1 LRLVAALIASFAM
14 LLAVA
19 AWLLSTGPVSLS
31 LLTPYL
37 KEALTLGQAD
47 IRVELDDTILT
58 WAGWD
63 RTLDIR
69 AIGVRLLNEQGVAIA
84 VIPEVSLGL
93 SGRALLDKRVVPTTL
108 DLLRPTLRLLRTRD
122 GRLDLGMGTKIGT
135 TASDAAVTFVEVLL
149 NPSVEDRRDGFLSRI
164 SILNA
169 DVILVDQST
178 KTTWRAP
185 WADISLLR
193 TETGVDGTIVAD
205 AEIGGATTR
214 VTVNGR
220 FDARDKRV
228 ALDVLL
234 ADFEPARLA
243 AHMPEFEPLKAFAA
257 PVSGTL
263 ALTLFE
269 DGRYSP
275 LVFDLTGGPGLVSL
289 PTIFPGKIVFS
300 QMATRGAVVDSFSAI
315 RVDEL
320 FVDAGGPFGTVNGL
334 ASIDLNAKNLAF
346 GGTMEGEFH
355 NVPINDL
362 NEYWPTALAPLAREW
377 VTTSLHDGRV
387 TNGKVRLTV
396 RPEDFDNGTLPN
408 DAVDLVVEFE
418 GVSSNY
424 LEGLPELKGSV
435 GTAHLTAD
443 VLDVALSKGQVADLD
458 LTEGK
463 VHLVG
468 LNGDAPTADIS
479 FVASGPVSTGMKIL
493 DLPPFEF
500 AKTLKLDPASL
511 TGQMAARALLAFPL
525 QKVIEIDDVQFA
537 AAANVREFAM
547 SSGIGG
553 YALSGGSLVTNI
565 DANGM
570 DIEGTVKVSGIPST
584 VKWHKNFHGDHAEY
598 SNLSVSLVLD
608 DQARKTFEVP
618 EQPWLTGP
626 ISVNGEFI
634 AKGWQIA
641 SGGLALNLTTAR
653 LDVPELFWNK
663 PAGTPA
669 QASIR
674 FNLPS
679 IDPASDKKAPTAGT
693 KATFSYAGGGLD
705 SQGEIEV
712 GPNNELRRLDLSG
725 LKFGESEF
733 ATSIRPLAP
742 KGYIVALEGERF
754 DMRPYVDRMMG
765 NDDDSELPPLKL
777 SARLRR
783 LILSDEYVLD
793 NMEGQATYDGE
804 SWQQMAASGD
814 LAGVAPINVALTS
827 DKDKYTVSVTSS
839 NGGAFM
845 RGLGYY
851 DKAIGGS
858 LDILAKIDSTLE
870 GWPVRGRV
878 RMSDFRVVDSPTLA
892 NILNT
897 GSLPEVADILGDEGI
912 RFVQFQ
918 APFRIVDLLN
928 GQIIIR
934 GGRAIGPTVGVTL
947 AGVIDRT
954 RQEVGL
960 KGTLI
965 PAYTINSVLGKI
977 PILGPLLT
985 GGKGEGIFGITYEV
999 TGPLS
1004 NPETKVFPA
1013 SVLAPGVLRKL
1024 LFDFPD
1030 LTPEDPDGDVNDE
1043 DEKTQ

>member
-1 LRLVAALIASFAM
+1 MIASFAM

-69 AIGVRLLNEQGVAIA
+69 AIGVRLLNKSGVAIA

-122 GRLDLGMGTKIGT
+122 GRLDLGMGTRIGA
-135 TASDAAVTFVEVLL
+135 TASETAVTFVEALL

-205 AEIGGATTR
+205 AEIGDATTR
-214 VTVNGR
+214 ITVNGR
-220 FDARDKRV
+220 FDAKDKKI

-243 AHMPEFEPLKAFAA
+243 SHMAEFEPLKAFVA

-269 DGRYSP
+269 DGKYSP
-275 LVFDLTGGPGLVSL
+275 LAFDLTGGPGLVSL

-300 QMATRGAVVDSFSAI
+300 QMATRGAVVDSFTAI

-320 FVDAGGPFGTVNGL
+320 FVDAGGPYGTVRGL
-334 ASIDLNAKNLAF
+334 ASIDLKAKNLAF

-362 NEYWPTALAPLAREW
+362 SEYWPTALAPPAREW
-377 VTTSLHDGRV
+377 VTASLHDGRV

-396 RPEDFDNGTLPN
+396 RPEDFEKGTLPN

-443 VLDVALSKGQVADLD
+443 VLDVALSRGRVADLD

-500 AKTLKLDPASL
+500 AKSLNLDPESL

-525 QKVIEIDDVQFA
+525 QDVIEIDDVQFA

-570 DIEGTVKVSGIPST
+570 DIEGNVEISGVPST

-608 DQARKTFEVP
+608 DKARKTFEVP
-618 EQPWLTGP
+618 ELPWLSGP
-626 ISVNGEFI
+626 VSVNGEFI
-634 AKGWQIA
+634 ARGWQIA
-641 SGGLALNLTTAR
+641 SGGLALNLATTK
-653 LDVPELFWNK
+653 LDLPELFWNK
-663 PAGTPA
+663 PVGTPA
-669 QASIR
+669 QANIR
-674 FNLPS
+674 FNLPPV
-679 IDPASDKKAPTAGT
+679 DPASGDKVSTAGT

-712 GPNNELRRLDLSG
+712 GPDHELRRLDLSG

-733 ATSIRPLAP
+733 AASIRPLAP

-754 DMRPYVDRMMG
+754 DMRPYVDRLMG
-765 NDDDSELPPLKL
+765 DAKDSELPPLKL

-783 LILSDEYVLD
+783 LFLSDEYVLD
-793 NMEGQATYDGE
+793 NMEGQATYDGAN
-804 SWQQMAASGD
+804 WRQMAASGTMVSGGTLISD
-814 LAGVAPINVALTS
+814 GAPINVALTS
-827 DKDKYTVSVTSS
+827 GADKSTFSVTSS
-839 NGGAFM
+839 NGGAFL
-845 RGLGYY
+845 RSLGVFGN
-851 DKAIGGS
+851 AIGGN
-858 LDILAKIDSTLE
+858 LDVLATIDQSKE
-870 GWPVRGRV
+870 GWPARGRV

-892 NILNT
+892 NILTT

-928 GQIIIR
+928 GQIIVR
-934 GGRAIGPTVGVTL
+934 GGRAIGPTMGVTM

-954 RQEVGL
+954 RQKVGL

-1030 LTPEDPDGDVNDE
+1030 LIPENSDE
-1043 DEKTQ
+1043 EEKTQ